1 MSKKFSK
8 DFKNHAINLVLQEGQ
23 TKRSVARNLDIGI
36 SSLDRWIRLF
46 KQGQLEIA
54 DCSKEKENVELKRLR
69 KEIAELKQER
79 EILKK
84 AAAFFAKEQL

>member
-8 DFKNHAINLVLQEGQ
+8 EFKHHAVSLVLEESQA
-23 TKRSVARNLDIGI
+23 KRAVARNLDIGI

-46 KQGQLEIA
+46 KNNQLEKS
-54 DCSKEKENVELKRLR
+54 CSSKEIDNLELRRLR
-69 KEIAELKQER
+69 KEIEQLKQER

-84 AAAFFAKEQL
+84 AAAFFAKEQG